1 MEGTDGNIEK
11 ELPELPH
18 WIKSAAK
25 LLNSGMENQDW
36 ICLANHLGNQL
47 PHPFDLTL
55 TPLHKILQTT
65 IYIAKKKKNYYFSF
79 IPTYFLMAI
88 SYNNITI

>member
-36 ICLANHLGNQL
+36 ICLANHLGN
-47 PHPFDLTL
+47 
-55 TPLHKILQTT
+55 
-65 IYIAKKKKNYYFSF
+65 
-79 IPTYFLMAI
+79 
-88 SYNNITI
+88 